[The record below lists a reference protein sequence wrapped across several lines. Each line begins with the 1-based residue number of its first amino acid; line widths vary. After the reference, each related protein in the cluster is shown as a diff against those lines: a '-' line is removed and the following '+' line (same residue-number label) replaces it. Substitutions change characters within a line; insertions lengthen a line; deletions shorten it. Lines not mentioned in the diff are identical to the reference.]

1 MKRTLLTLL
10 VMLFSLIQLS
20 AQEHNGFFPTG
31 MRWKEV
37 IANPYSSSMD
47 TISAVLYEIGE
58 DTLVNDKL
66 CKTIYRNGN
75 LLGRWIFEENGKVW
89 ILTEDYP
96 DPIKIYDFN
105 WHDENSSYYEVLKIN
120 EISQETK
127 LVKSYLSQEE
137 IKNVI
142 FNNDSVEYMMDY
154 EGAVIR
160 FIGRVSDLNR
170 NSCLLGYKIVE
181 PVLPGVEYQK
191 VLWIVRNNQ
200 EIYRSETAEEWIL
213 NIPDVIYERP
223 FSIFNLHSPNTQ
235 YFDLSGRHIDKTPG
249 HGIYIQNGKKHIVK

>member
-37 IANPYSSSMD
+37 IANPYSSSID

-170 NSCLLGYKIVE
+170 NSCLIK
-181 PVLPGVEYQK
+181 
-191 VLWIVRNNQ
+191 
-200 EIYRSETAEEWIL
+200 
-213 NIPDVIYERP
+213 
-223 FSIFNLHSPNTQ
+223 
-235 YFDLSGRHIDKTPG
+235 
-249 HGIYIQNGKKHIVK
+249 